1 MIIRNINFV
10 ICMLSKIYCEVKLY
24 FCKNFKYPNMG
35 ICVVFRAFSGYLFT
49 ERALSTLKL
58 AYFIFDQA
66 QKINFKLILRHF

>member
-1 MIIRNINFV
+1 MIIRSINFV

-24 FCKNFKYPNMG
+24 FCKNFKYPNM
-35 ICVVFRAFSGYLFT
+35 VSMFVLSSELFT